1 MLVDDRHV
9 FRHVHRGGDD
19 VVFVVPVLQACILA
33 VQPEVLKQR
42 HAFRHRQTAVDLS
55 LDGVGVDR
63 ASGIVAADQITK
75 ALVLAHIP
83 LHSDVTVLSGVVG
96 LTYVRNFGAAFS
108 SFQGM
113 QWLFA
118 LIFIVFTLAVIWEY
132 RKKAMPFTGFERWCI
147 AAIYGGGLGNM
158 IDRIRFGYVVDMIE
172 TQFMEFPVFNVADCF
187 ITCGCIALI
196 AHLILCNKEFWKEE
210 KKK

>member
-1 MLVDDRHV
+1 M
-9 FRHVHRGGDD
+9 
-19 VVFVVPVLQACILA
+19 QALLMGLFA
-33 VQPEVLKQR
+33 L
-42 HAFRHRQTAVDLS
+42 L
-55 LDGVGVDR
+55 
-63 ASGIVAADQITK
+63 IVAADQVTK
-75 ALVLAHIP
+75 YLVLTNIP
-83 LHSDVTVLSGVVG
+83 LHGQVGFIPHVLG
-96 LTYVRNFGAAFS
+96 LTHVQNFGAAFS

-118 LIFIVFTLAVIWEY
+118 IIFAAFTVAVVWEY
-132 RKKAMPFTGFERWCI
+132 RKKAMPFTPFDRWCI

-196 AHLILCNKEFWKEE
+196 GHLVLFNRAFWKEE
-210 KKK
+210 KK